1 VHLKRTR
8 PNQLPPGSPDPRA
21 RSQAGGR
28 RRVVAG
34 LTAGFVALGMTAGL
48 TSASASDLLG
58 AGSDQLAFSFGAKG
72 AAGEAQIV
80 RVHLPGRSAF
90 EEAKA
95 AGFDITGNVERVPDG
110 VEADVL
116 VTEEEMTALRALGAR
131 KVGEMAESDDD
142 ASSAMALFDAAA
154 AAAVGEDVVQIGRVD
169 YFTTQGQGFVA
180 VEAKSSAGADA
191 ELTLS
196 WDTGAGTAPA
206 SGGSAEMSAF
216 VDSGVYLTH
225 ELQVPVDE
233 RPNRI
238 TVSSSLGGSAVGE
251 PELWLDPV
259 DDAAQNRPG
268 YERDFIDGYKDPT
281 QLYDRLEALAAEF
294 PELTEV
300 VELPNKTN
308 GYQRKAQTILG
319 ATDGARAAS
328 AVVVTSNAWGHEGGN
343 DLSVSIEAPTGA
355 DQALSVAVSGNEVTV
370 RPATDG
376 SGAIT
381 STAAQVAAALS
392 EQAGDLLTAHTYR
405 TTGGTGVVAPVER
418 SALSDFLSAP
428 DYVERGE
435 FTVRALRIG
444 KTRDGSKPGVLITAQ
459 DHARE
464 WVTPLVAMEAA
475 ERMLRNYDNDP
486 VTRDTVDNTDIF
498 IVPSNNP
505 DGSHYSF
512 HDFASQ
518 RKTMTNH
525 CGPEN
530 SDPNRRNNWG
540 VDLNRNYR
548 VGSVFDGFTGA
559 STVCTSGNYAGPGEL
574 SEPEAK
580 NIIWLVENFRNIK
593 FYMTI
598 HSNGGQLFWQPG
610 AYKADGRVQ
619 TPRPPYRDEN
629 WYWQAGERILSNV
642 KAQRDTPVQPRN
654 VGASSDVLYS
664 SAGNVREDLYFN
676 YGIYAFGWEIG
687 GSTWNVEEQEWE
699 RGSFQPVW
707 DEAHQ
712 QTLEYANGIVEM
724 FEIAAE
730 WGKDNTAPTSTLV
743 QEPAHDGTRDMLVSF
758 TTSEPASVYYT
769 TDGSRPTFNSPVF
782 KQDGIRGPAEQIR
795 ISSQTTIRW
804 FSVDTKGLIE
814 GDYKPSG
821 SLKGFRQTT
830 VKPALVKPTTGFE
843 QSAYRDWTTQEQ
855 EQDLLRTLD
864 NASDRVTVSEIGTS
878 NEGRP
883 IQLVEVTSPNDVPDE
898 DKATVVFTCLQH
910 GNEPAAREACLIQ
923 IRDLAYTTSK
933 SDITAMDNARL
944 LFVPTVNPDGRAANT
959 RGNAD
964 RVDINRD
971 HLLLETLEGKT
982 LARLFNEEDP
992 HIVHD
997 LHEYSGAPGFDITY
1011 LWPRNLNV
1019 DEEVYE
1025 NSREL
1030 NLDWVKKNIERS
1042 GYTTGEYAI
1051 QLKNGKPVLQTAGD
1065 DDERILRNAVGLRHS
1080 MGILVESW
1088 TGYKNQ
1094 AERDNL
1100 ALQRFRRVDSQ
1111 VEGVDGTINM
1121 LVDPRKRT
1129 QIMEAKE
1136 AAEEYASSR
1145 WFDDKEA
1152 FFFDGADN
1160 RLPTSSSDVA
1170 ITPPCGYTLTAEE
1183 AAQMA
1188 ELFELHGI
1196 ETTPIEGG
1204 GVRVSMAQESS
1215 PVIPLLLD
1223 SRADYSPVDAAR
1235 TNAGSAACAE
1245 FARS

>member
-1 VHLKRTR
+1 VHLRRTSQGLHAAGR
-8 PNQLPPGSPDPRA
+8 QRSDVGAPDVPRA
-21 RSQAGGR
+21 SGR
-28 RRVVAG
+28 RRFLAG
-34 LTAGFVALGMTAGL
+34 ITAGFLAVGMTAGL
-48 TSASASDLLG
+48 TSASANDTDTPMT
-58 AGSDQLAFSFGAKG
+58 A
-72 AAGEAQIV
+72 
-80 RVHLPGRSAF
+80 
-90 EEAKA
+90 EEATA
-95 AGFDITGNVERVPDG
+95 AVAAVAG
-110 VEADVL
+110 L
-116 VTEEEMTALRALGAR
+116 
-131 KVGEMAESDDD
+131 
-142 ASSAMALFDAAA
+142 DAAA
-154 AAAVGEDVVQIGRVD
+154 PPAGQDVVQIGRAD
-169 YFTTQGQGFVA
+169 YFTTKGQGFVA
-180 VEAKSSAGADA
+180 VEAKSTSKEAA

-196 WDTGAGTAPA
+196 WDTGPGTPPA
-206 SGGSAEMSAF
+206 SGGTATMSAF

-225 ELQVPVDE
+225 ELQVPVDA
-233 RPNRI
+233 RPSRI
-238 TVSSSLGGSAVGE
+238 TVTSSLGGSAVQE
-251 PELWLDPV
+251 PEQWLDEV
-259 DDAAQNRPG
+259 EAAQDRPG
-268 YERDFIDGYKDPT
+268 YERNFIDGYKDPT
-281 QLYDRLEALAAEF
+281 QLNERLMALAAEF

-319 ATDGARAAS
+319 ATNGANGAS
-328 AVVVTSNAWGHEGGN
+328 AVVVTSKAWGHEGGN
-343 DLSVSIEAPTGA
+343 DISVAIDAPTGA
-355 DQALSVAVSGNEVTV
+355 DQPLTVAVSGNQVTV
-370 RPATDG
+370 RPATDA
-376 SGAIT
+376 SGAIS
-381 STAAQVAAALS
+381 STAAQVSAALS
-392 EQAGDLLTAHTYR
+392 AQASDLLLAHPYR
-405 TTGGTGVVAPVER
+405 TTGGTGLV
-418 SALSDFLSAP
+418 SAVDRKQLTDFLNAP
-428 DYVERGE
+428 DYVERGP
-435 FTVRALRIG
+435 FTLKALRIG
-444 KTRDGSKPGVLITAQ
+444 KVRDGSKPGVLITAQ

-475 ERMLRNYDNDP
+475 ERMLRNYDNDS

-530 SDPNRRNNWG
+530 SDPERRNSWG

-580 NIIWLVENFRNIK
+580 NVIWLVENFRNIK

-610 AYKADGRVQ
+610 AYKAEGREQ

-687 GSTWNVEEQEWE
+687 GSTWNVEQQAWE
-699 RGSFQPVW
+699 RGSFQPQW
-707 DEAHQ
+707 PEAHEQ
-712 QTLEYANGIVEM
+712 MLEYANGVVEM

-743 QEPAHDGTRDMLVSF
+743 QEPAYDGTNDVLVTF
-758 TTSEPASVYYT
+758 ETSEPASVYYT
-769 TDGSRPTFNSPVF
+769 TDGSRPTFDSPVF
-782 KQDGIRGPAEQIR
+782 KQDGIRGPAERIR
-795 ISSQTTIRW
+795 ISAQTTVRW

-814 GDYKPSG
+814 GDYKPLG
-821 SLKGFRQTT
+821 SLKGFRQQTI
-830 VKPALVKPTTGFE
+830 KPAFVEPKTGFE
-843 QSAYRDWTTQEQ
+843 ISAYRDWTTQEQ
-855 EQDLLRTLD
+855 EQDLLRLID
-864 NASDRVTVSEIGTS
+864 GASDRMTLSEVGRTKQ
-878 NEGRP
+878 GRP
-883 IQLVEVTSPNDVPDE
+883 VQVVELTSPNGVADE
-898 DKATVVFTCLQH
+898 DKEVVFFSCLQH

-923 IRDLAYTTSK
+923 IRDLAFTKSK
-933 SDITAMDNARL
+933 SDIAVMDSMRL
-944 LFVPTVNPDGRAANT
+944 LFVPTVNPDGRAANR
-959 RGNAD
+959 RGNSD
-964 RVDINRD
+964 NVDINRD
-971 HLLLETLEGKT
+971 HLLLETEEGKI
-982 LARLFNEEDP
+982 LARLFNEEEP
-992 HIVHD
+992 VLVHD

-1019 DEEVYE
+1019 DENVYE

-1088 TGYKNQ
+1088 TGFKNQ
-1094 AERDNL
+1094 AERDNP

-1121 LVDPRKRT
+1121 LVDARVRDR
-1129 QIMEAKE
+1129 IIAEKE
-1136 AAEEYASSR
+1136 AAEEYAKVR
-1145 WFDDKEA
+1145 WFEDREA

-1170 ITPPCGYTLTAEE
+1170 ITPPCAYTLTAEQ

-1188 ELFELHGI
+1188 ELFELHDI
-1196 ETTPIEGG
+1196 ETTPLEGG
-1204 GVRVSMAQESS
+1204 GVRVSMAQEAS
-1215 PVIPLLLD
+1215 PRIPLLLD
-1223 SRADYSPVDAAR
+1223 SRADYSPVDATR
-1235 TNAGSAACAE
+1235 TNAGSAACAG
-1245 FARS
+1245 